1 MGQLGTFFAAVVGIT
16 SEVEVVS
23 EAGRG
28 HSRGRLDDR
37 RRRRE
42 ERRLFLF
49 NDSQVSCQ
57 VEASEETVPGRK
69 RTWIQCYKNSVEIF
83 ENAGFQT
90 KIKSNQKGEPSAL
103 GGSTGPG

>member
-1 MGQLGTFFAAVVGIT
+1 MGQSGTFFAAVVGIT
-16 SEVEVVS
+16 SVVEVVS

-49 NDSQVSCQ
+49 NESQVSGQ

-69 RTWIQCYKNSVEIF
+69 RTWIQCYKMC
-83 ENAGFQT
+83 
-90 KIKSNQKGEPSAL
+90 
-103 GGSTGPG
+103 

>member
-1 MGQLGTFFAAVVGIT
+1 MGQFGTFFAAIVGIT

-49 NDSQVSCQ
+49 NESQVSCQ
-57 VEASEETVPGRK
+57 VEASEETVRGRK
-69 RTWIQCYKNSVEIF
+69 RTWIQCYNNVLKF
-83 ENAGFQT
+83 F
-90 KIKSNQKGEPSAL
+90 K
-103 GGSTGPG
+103 